1 MMKHLIL
8 ILSLA
13 LLNGNIHMNNITTC
27 SDKQKKQHL
36 TKTIKNAPAV
46 SVKLEKAGDKTSF
59 AIVTDITY
67 EDSKQR
73 WCIGLL
79 PSARP
84 HYLAESTQS
93 KAAVELMKYA
103 MRHKLTLLI
112 KSKET
117 RTGNLKEPYI
127 TYIKIAPM
135 DKQIQLRSDKR
146 A

>member
-1 MMKHLIL
+1 MKHLIF
-8 ILSLA
+8 ILSLI
-13 LLNGNIHMNNITTC
+13 LLNGNIHMNNMTTC
-27 SDKQKKQHL
+27 SYKQKKQHV
-36 TKTIKNAPAV
+36 TNIIKNAPAV
-46 SVKLEKAGDKTSF
+46 CIELEKTGEKTSL
-59 AIVTDITY
+59 AVVTDITY

-84 HYLAESTQS
+84 HYVADSKQS

-103 MRHKLTLLI
+103 MQHHLTLVI

-117 RTGNLKEPYI
+117 RNGNMKEPYI
-127 TYIKIAPM
+127 TYIKVAPM
-135 DKQIQLRSDKR
+135 DKQIQLISDKK